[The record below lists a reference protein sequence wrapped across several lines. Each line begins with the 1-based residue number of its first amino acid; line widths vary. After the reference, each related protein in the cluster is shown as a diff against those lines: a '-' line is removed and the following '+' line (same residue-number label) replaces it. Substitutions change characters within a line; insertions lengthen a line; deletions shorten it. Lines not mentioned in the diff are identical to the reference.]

1 MFQRYFMY
9 YTNKIFN
16 LKWLICS
23 INKLLLI
30 FLIFLFLSSKCFIR
44 ETIYPNNNF
53 QERLN
58 ISKKFVLN
66 NSNEKIQ
73 VNTDYLN
80 NNKCFST
87 ENKIFWKNQTDLELE
102 KSRKEVEN
110 SGLLKISFDNKSDFF
125 KRDAPKISLII
136 TIYNQDYYIKELYS
150 HIQQQ
155 ELKDIEIIF
164 VDDDSTDN
172 SSLIIKEL
180 MKEDK
185 RIIYLKNE
193 INRMQYYSIAR
204 GILNSKGEY
213 ILSIDAD
220 DFLLNNILI
229 KAYETA
235 KYYDLDIVQFYILMK
250 MKIWPMK
257 YKSGIICGNENLR
270 NLYYYGNSRN
280 LPDKLIRRNVYINAI
295 KFMKKELFNEDY
307 HIHTDDTFFFG
318 IIHFANSYGF
328 LEQIGY
334 FYNMD
339 PNRNLK
345 HTIKDN
351 KILEINKDIKS
362 LFNIMKYFILQSDNN
377 TIEKNNIPYK
387 FFDKSVKNKLMDSL
401 KYLNK
406 DFNFYIQVLNLYLD
420 CPFFDSDKKKIIKK
434 FIRKLL
440 IRKKII
446 IINKKINSF
455 LLYINKIIK
464 F

>member
-1 MFQRYFMY
+1 M
-9 YTNKIFN
+9 NHKGGILN
-16 LKWLICS
+16 LKRLICS
-23 INKLLLI
+23 IIFSL
-30 FLIFLFLSSKCFIR
+30 FLIFLFLDSKCFKR
-44 ETIYPNNNF
+44 ETFYPNNNF
-53 QERLN
+53 QEELN
-58 ISKKFVLN
+58 ISQKFLLN
-66 NSNEKIQ
+66 NSIEKIK
-73 VNTDYLN
+73 VNADSLN
-80 NNKCFST
+80 NNYKCFST

-110 SGLLKISFDNKSDFF
+110 SGLLKISFNNISDFF

-150 HIQQQ
+150 HIQLQ

-164 VDDDSTDN
+164 VDDSSTDN

-185 RIIYLKNE
+185 RIIYLKNK

-250 MKIWPMK
+250 MNIWPMK

-270 NLYYYGNSRN
+270 NLYYYGISRN

-339 PNRNLK
+339 RNRNLK
-345 HTIKDN
+345 HTNKEN
-351 KILEINKDIKS
+351 KILKINKDIKS

-387 FFDKSVKNKLMDSL
+387 FFDRSVKNKLMGSI

-406 DFNFYIQVLNLYLD
+406 DFNFYIHVLKIYLD
-420 CPFFDSDKKKIIKK
+420 CPFFDSDKKKVIKK
-434 FIRKLL
+434 FIRKLF
-440 IRKKII
+440 IRKK
-446 IINKKINSF
+446 
-455 LLYINKIIK
+455 K